1 VLAKEKAD
9 ISAQYITID
18 NAINHQANSQS
29 ESDLK
34 IGQFARVKSP
44 IIDLLNT
51 IESAVKNK
59 KASDRLNAANAM
71 SIAAQGYNVYDLVSR
86 NLKGNPKDST
96 YLLRVESG
104 SGVAHS
110 RQSQAGL
117 ADISVGNHINAKDI
131 ALIARGDG
139 TQKTNEKGEQKLGDI
154 NLTHTDLTSRDA
166 HGHRIDIYP
175 ELVLRKS
182 VKTLL

>member
-1 VLAKEKAD
+1 
-9 ISAQYITID
+9 
-18 NAINHQANSQS
+18 
-29 ESDLK
+29 
-34 IGQFARVKSP
+34 
-44 IIDLLNT
+44 
-51 IESAVKNK
+51 
-59 KASDRLNAANAM
+59 M

-131 ALIARGDG
+131 ALIARGDDA
-139 TQKTNEKGEQKLGDI
+139 QKTNEKGEQKLGDI
-154 NLTHTDLTSRDA
+154 NLTHTDITSRDA
-166 HGHRIDIYP
+166 HGHRIEGSQISLTGH
-175 ELVLRKS
+175 ELNILAGESR
-182 VKTLL
+182 T

>member
-1 VLAKEKAD
+1 MGDYHQTASDVLAKD
-9 ISAQYITID
+9 RVNINAQNITMN
-18 NAINHQANSQS
+18 NAFNHQADSQS

-34 IGQFARVKSP
+34 IGQFARVKTP

-110 RQSQAGL
+110 RQS
-117 ADISVGNHINAKDI
+117 
-131 ALIARGDG
+131 
-139 TQKTNEKGEQKLGDI
+139 
-154 NLTHTDLTSRDA
+154 
-166 HGHRIDIYP
+166 
-175 ELVLRKS
+175 
-182 VKTLL
+182 